1 MSFKSKFKKE
11 ANNLHNKSNSN
22 YDYYL
27 DLQKYNLEKFK
38 FEKEEKDYLFDILPY
53 TIETE
58 RHPDFGKQEKTYHL
72 EIFVH
77 SYIGVNKGSYLCM
90 EKMYNKPCPICE
102 EFRRK
107 KEELENRGFANN
119 EVWEHIKDLA
129 YKQRILYYILYKGK
143 KYIFDSAY
151 GSTNS
156 KKISMSFEKS
166 WKSAMDRKE
175 TKGISVFPVYLNEEG
190 CTSLEFTYIPIGQNF
205 FEFSNFDFPAI
216 EKYNP
221 ENIKDLV
228 SLEKLLIIPNEETIR
243 NSLLGINYDE
253 ENNDDTPDEMEQL
266 AKEDGYY
273 EEVVKKEV
281 EEKEEIQESAKKKK
295 KSVENEC
302 PYGTQFGKDWDEYEH
317 CDKCVNEH
325 PEVYETCKA
334 MYKNNK

>member
-72 EIFVH
+72 EIFIH
-77 SYIGVNKGSYLCM
+77 SYVGINKGSYLCM
-90 EKMYNKPCPICE
+90 EKMYGEVCPICE

-107 KEELENRGFANN
+107 KEELENKGFANN
-119 EVWEHIKDLA
+119 EVWEQIKDLA

-151 GSTNS
+151 
-156 KKISMSFEKS
+156 KSFEKN
-166 WKSAMDRKE
+166 WKSAVERKE
-175 TKGISVFPVYLNEEG
+175 ARGVDVFPVYLNEEG
-190 CTSLEFTYIPIGQNF
+190 CTSLEFTYVPKGQNF
-205 FEFSNFDFPAI
+205 FDLINFDFPAI

-221 ENIKDLV
+221 ENVKDLV

-243 NSLLGINYDE
+243 DSLLGITYNDE
-253 ENNDDTPDEMEQL
+253 NEDAESVSNLKEFVKEND
-266 AKEDGYY
+266 YY
-273 EEVVKKEV
+273 KEVVEKE
-281 EEKEEIQESAKKKK
+281 ELKEEIQEPAKKKK